1 MDQNL
6 LDRMG
11 VCEMKLMPKLTDE
24 EVDSLQAGRRLDV
37 IIAREV
43 FGYQVVNIDDEPYIE
58 TEKLEYAS
66 VPEYST
72 DVSAAWEVIQ
82 KMVEAK
88 VLMNISYGTKTWN
101 VNFSTQKQY
110 RKLVYDSSTAE
121 TITLAIC
128 RAALKSCQ

>member
-82 KMVEAK
+82 KMVEVK
-88 VLMNISYGTKTWN
+88 TLINISYGTKTWN
-101 VNFSTQKQY
+101 VNYSTQEQY
-110 RKLVYDSSTAE
+110 HKMIY
-121 TITLAIC
+121 
-128 RAALKSCQ
+128 